1 MERDLLEPQSF
12 DPARSEAPP
21 LSVTPG
27 GEPGV
32 VLLVVAPA
40 AAGHEWTEQSAAALA
55 AGWAD
60 QSRRILLA
68 DFALTRPGLHRVLGV
83 ANGEGVSDAFLF
95 GSSLQRVAHPV
106 EGGRFLFVSAG
117 TVTARPEAVTS
128 SPRWE
133 AVVEACVRVRATLV
147 AFLPWDLP
155 GSEALLDQAS
165 DVVLLTGPGAVH
177 HEVVAN
183 GLGERL
189 RAVLVPPDASP
200 SADGVGR
207 ASEDEGD
214 TISTAASG
222 GPDSGGEVDRQE
234 EPTPGG
240 RVTLGGSPADEP
252 EEWTAPP
259 PVMSDGQQ
267 ESADVAL
274 VFGDGGPEEAVMEA
288 PEGRPPA
295 LEAEAA
301 SGESAEVGEPLAPDA
316 SPVEDE
322 AALSGAVFEGL
333 ELEDIPDEAKESRDE
348 ADLDPFP
355 DLVSARDPL
364 LPEPVTPDDEQAPAA
379 VFDLSGFDGLLEEP
393 QVESRP
399 GPALDPEEEPGA
411 PSPLPASTVEA
422 EPEGFDL
429 RGAVPQEVGPAP
441 ASVPPPREAPH
452 PRQPARGAG
461 AAAGNEAPPSRPPPR
476 RTGSPTRPRP
486 ASRPPARTT
495 GNRTG
500 LLLGVLVVVVVIAI
514 ALAWI
519 GLIEL
524 PWLSPWL
531 AGRGTE
537 TAWSWS
543 SHAFLVSSIVHR
555 RAFGDGLIEHGDR
568 DVA

>member
-1 MERDLLEPQSF
+1 MERDLPEPQSF
-12 DPARSEAPP
+12 DPARSEVPP
-21 LSVTPG
+21 LSVTLG

-40 AAGHEWTEQSAAALA
+40 AAGHEWTEHSAAALA

-60 QSRRILLA
+60 QGRRILLA

-83 ANGEGVSDAFLF
+83 ANGEGVSDVFLF
-95 GSSLQRVAHPV
+95 GSSLQRVARPV
-106 EGGRFLFVSAG
+106 EDGRFLFVSAG

-155 GSEALLDQAS
+155 RSEALLDLAS
-165 DVVLLTGPGAVH
+165 DVVLLTGPGTEQ
-177 HEVVAN
+177 HEVLAN

-189 RAVLVPPDASP
+189 RAVLVPPDGSP
-200 SADGVGR
+200 STDGVGR

-214 TISTAASG
+214 GISAAALG
-222 GPDSGGEVDRQE
+222 GLDSGDEVDRQE

-240 RVTLGGSPADEP
+240 EVTLGGLPADEP
-252 EEWTAPP
+252 EERTAP
-259 PVMSDGQQ
+259 PVMSGGQQ
-267 ESADVAL
+267 EAVDQDM
-274 VFGDGGPEEAVMEA
+274 VFGDDGPEEAVTEA
-288 PEGRPPA
+288 PEARPPA
-295 LEAEAA
+295 LEVEAP
-301 SGESAEVGEPLAPDA
+301 SGETAQVGEPLAPDA
-316 SPVEDE
+316 APVDDE
-322 AALSGAVFEGL
+322 AAPSGGAAFEGL
-333 ELEDIPDEAKESRDE
+333 KLQDIPDEARESGDE

-355 DLVSARDPL
+355 DLVSVRDPL
-364 LPEPVTPDDEQAPAA
+364 LPEPVTPDDEQAAAA

-393 QVESRP
+393 QVESHP
-399 GPALDPEEEPGA
+399 GPMLDPEEEPGA
-411 PSPLPASTVEA
+411 PSALPAPTAEA

-429 RGAVPQEVGPAP
+429 TGAVPQDVVPAP
-441 ASVPPPREAPH
+441 TSAPPPREAVH
-452 PRQPARGAG
+452 PPRPEGASS
-461 AAAGNEAPPSRPPPR
+461 AAAGDGTPPSRPPSR

-486 ASRPPARTT
+486 ASRRPAPAT

-500 LLLGVLVVVVVIAI
+500 LLLGILVVVVVIAV

-519 GLIEL
+519 GVIEL

-537 TAWSWS
+537 TAWSWP

-555 RAFGDGLIEHGDR
+555 RAFDSSLIEHGGR